1 MINNRLNNVDYKNV
15 DITNGFWFD
24 KQKLVEKV
32 TLEAIY
38 DRFKETGR
46 FEALKQNWKEGMPF
60 KPHIFW
66 ESDITKWIEGCA
78 YFLAKKRDA
87 KVEKMV
93 DDLVDLMEKAQ
104 ADDGYLNVYFTVV
117 EPGKR
122 FTYRTHHELYCAGH
136 LVEAAL
142 TYNDAT
148 KKDKLLKI
156 AIKYIDLI
164 DDIFRVKHS
173 AAFDT
178 PGHEEIELALIKLYE
193 YTKEERYKKL
203 SEYFVDTRGTSNR
216 DETYDFADQEHMQSH
231 LPVREVH
238 TAEGH
243 SVRALYLYCAMADL
257 ANENSDD
264 SLYQVCL
271 DLYEN
276 IINKRMYITGG
287 VGSNPKGETFTF
299 DYDLPPYTAYN
310 ETCASIALMLFC
322 SRMWK
327 IDNNSKYGDTFEQAL
342 YNTVLSGISLSGDKF
357 FYENP
362 LAANPEKVRFNDSRP
377 PKLRDHLPILE
388 RVKVFECS
396 CCPPNLL
403 RIIGSLSNYIYSI
416 NSDTIYVQNYI
427 DSKALI
433 NIDNE
438 EIQIKQNTLYPYD
451 GKIELSINANKTLTL
466 ALRIPAWCKN
476 YSIEINNEIIDFKVV
491 NGYAI
496 IKHDWDSSD
505 KLVLSLEMQVKFI
518 EANSKVVDYAGRVA
532 VTRGPLVYC
541 AEALDNNDYSLSDIK
556 IKRNTKIEVGEAQV
570 DNNTVPIIKL
580 EATRKDDLLNLYREY
595 RDERVPITL
604 TLIPYFAWANR
615 KVSEMETWFLI

>member
-1 MINNRLNNVDYKNV
+1 MIKDRLNNVDYKNV
-15 DITNGFWFD
+15 DIKNGFWFD
-24 KQKLVEKV
+24 KQRLVENV

-87 KVEKMV
+87 KVEKMI

-117 EPGKR
+117 EPNKR

-142 TYNDAT
+142 AYNDAT
-148 KKDKLLKI
+148 KKDKLLRI
-156 AIKYIDLI
+156 AIKYVDLI
-164 DDIFRVKHS
+164 DETFRIAHS
-173 AAFDT
+173 ASFDT
-178 PGHEEIELALIKLYE
+178 PGHQEIELALIKLYE

-203 SEYFVDTRGTSNR
+203 SEYFVDTRGTSDR

-231 LPVREVH
+231 LPVREVL

-271 DLYEN
+271 NLYEN

-287 VGSNPKGETFTF
+287 VGSNSKGETFTF

-362 LAANPEKVRFNDSRP
+362 LAVNPEKVRFNDSRP
-377 PKLRDHLPILE
+377 PKLRDHLPIME

-403 RIIGSLSNYIYSI
+403 RIVGSLSNYIYSI
-416 NSDTIYVQNYI
+416 DRNVIYVQNYI
-427 DSKALI
+427 DSEAVI

-438 EIQIKQNTLYPYD
+438 EVQIIQNTLYPYE
-451 GKIELSINANKTLTL
+451 GRIEFSINSNKTLSL
-466 ALRIPAWCKN
+466 ALRIPAWCKD
-476 YSIEINNEIIDFKVV
+476 YSIEINNEKIDFNVI

-496 IKHDWDSSD
+496 IKHDWQSSD
-505 KLVLSLEMQVKFI
+505 KLVLLFDMKVKFI
-518 EANSKVVDYAGRVA
+518 EANEKVVDYAGRVA

-541 AEALDNNDYSLSDIK
+541 AEGLDNSNYSLSNIK
-556 IKRNTKIEVGEAQV
+556 IKRNTKIEIGKAEI
-570 DNNTVPIIKL
+570 DNNIIPIIKL
-580 EATRKDDLLNLYREY
+580 EATRKADLTTLYREY
-595 RDERVPITL
+595 KDERVPITL

-615 KVSEMETWFLI
+615 QVSEMETWFLI

>member
-1 MINNRLNNVDYKNV
+1 MIKDRLNNVDYKNV
-15 DITNGFWFD
+15 DIKNGFWFD
-24 KQKLVEKV
+24 KQRLVENV

-87 KVEKMV
+87 KVEKMI
-93 DDLVDLMEKAQ
+93 DDLVDLMGKAQ

-117 EPGKR
+117 EPNKR

-142 TYNDAT
+142 AYNDAT

-156 AIKYIDLI
+156 AIKYVDLI
-164 DDIFRVKHS
+164 DETFRIAHS
-173 AAFDT
+173 ASFDT
-178 PGHEEIELALIKLYE
+178 PGHQEIELALIKLYE

-203 SEYFVDTRGTSNR
+203 SEYFVDTRGTSDR

-231 LPVREVH
+231 LPVREVL

-271 DLYEN
+271 NLYEN

-362 LAANPEKVRFNDSRP
+362 LAVNPEKVRFNDSRP
-377 PKLRDHLPILE
+377 PKLRDHLPIME

-403 RIIGSLSNYIYSI
+403 RIVGSLSNYIYSI
-416 NSDTIYVQNYI
+416 DRNVIYVQNYI
-427 DSKALI
+427 DSEAVI

-438 EIQIKQNTLYPYD
+438 EVQIKQNTLYPYE
-451 GKIELSINANKTLTL
+451 GRIEFSINSNKTLSL
-466 ALRIPAWCKN
+466 ALRIPAWCKD
-476 YSIEINNEIIDFKVV
+476 YSIEINNEKIDFNVI

-496 IKHDWDSSD
+496 IKHDWKSSD
-505 KLVLSLEMQVKFI
+505 KLVLLFDMKVKFI
-518 EANSKVVDYAGRVA
+518 EANEKVVDYAGRVA

-541 AEALDNNDYSLSDIK
+541 AEALDNSNYSLSNIK
-556 IKRNTKIEVGEAQV
+556 IKRNTKIEIGKAEI
-570 DNNTVPIIKL
+570 DNNIIPIIKL
-580 EATRKDDLLNLYREY
+580 EATRKADLTTLYREY
-595 RDERVPITL
+595 KDERVPITL

-615 KVSEMETWFLI
+615 QVSEMETWFLI